1 MWRHDCSRKWPV
13 DCGHESLCS
22 GPHVE
27 RTKEQGHSDSHLLA
41 RQPRIELLLP
51 AVCWRKSLWC
61 GASTITPR
69 FLSAQRSAPARPGSL
84 HFEHT
89 QWPPSGVLGSSQDC
103 HPAGWKRLPD
113 LQTLGHEMI
122 YICNSCISSNL
133 LQHLQQP
140 SCPVNGP
147 TSGCILGLLIF
158 HWCQHFKTFIPFI
171 KQLLGCFYLNF
182 QYLNE
187 DISLTP
193 LMRFL
198 FK

>member
-1 MWRHDCSRKWPV
+1 MTLCFSLCFVQMWRHDCSRKWPV

-41 RQPRIELLLP
+41 GQPCIESLLP

-61 GASTITPR
+61 GTYTITPR
-69 FLSAQRSAPARPGSL
+69 FLSAQRSAPASSGSL

-89 QWPPSGVLGSSQDC
+89 QWPPSGAVLGSSQDY

-140 SCPVNGP
+140 SCPVNSP
-147 TSGCILGLLIF
+147 TSGCILGF
-158 HWCQHFKTFIPFI
+158 AHFPLVPTF
-171 KQLLGCFYLNF
+171 QNFYTICKATFGL
-182 QYLNE
+182 
-187 DISLTP
+187 
-193 LMRFL
+193 FL
-198 FK
+198 P